1 MQAVTNRVNKP
12 RRGAFCHGWKFLI
25 KTLIIMK
32 KVILMA
38 VLMLSSVA
46 TFAQHAVGSW
56 TVQPKIGMNFA
67 TLTKADDSESRI
79 GLAVGAELEYQMTD
93 IFSISGGLLYSQQGC
108 EWSEDGRTETM
119 KLDYIN
125 IPILANVY
133 VVKNLAVKVGIQPAF
148 NVNSKAK
155 ASQGDASSEAG
166 LDAAKTFDFS
176 IPIGL
181 SYEYKNFVL
190 DGRYNF
196 GVTKTLD
203 TADCKNSVFQ
213 LTLGYKFDL

>member
-1 MQAVTNRVNKP
+1 MR
-12 RRGAFCHGWKFLI
+12 
-25 KTLIIMK
+25 
-32 KVILMA
+32 KVIIMA

-46 TFAQHAVGSW
+46 AFAQRPVGSL

-79 GLAVGAELEYQMTD
+79 GLVAGAELEYQISD
-93 IFSISGGLLYSQQGC
+93 IFSISGGALYSQQGC
-108 EWSEDGRTETM
+108 EWSEDGSTRTN

-133 VVKNLAVKVGIQPAF
+133 VVKNLAVKVGVQPAF

-155 ASQGDASSEAG
+155 ASQGDSSVQGSIEG
-166 LDAAKTFDFS
+166 IKTFDFS

-181 SYEYKNFVL
+181 SYEYKNIVI

-196 GVTKTLD
+196 GLTKVSKY
-203 TADCKNSVFQ
+203 ADSKNSVFQ
-213 LTLGYKFDL
+213 LTLGYKLDI

>member
-1 MQAVTNRVNKP
+1 MR
-12 RRGAFCHGWKFLI
+12 
-25 KTLIIMK
+25 
-32 KVILMA
+32 KVIIMA

-46 TFAQHAVGSW
+46 TFAQRPVGSL

-79 GLAVGAELEYQMTD
+79 GLVAGAELEYQLSD
-93 IFSISGGLLYSQQGC
+93 IFSISGGALYSQQGC
-108 EWSEDGRTETM
+108 EWSEDGSTRTN

-133 VVKNLAVKVGIQPAF
+133 VVKNLAVKVGLQPAF
-148 NVNSKAK
+148 NVNSKQK
-155 ASQGDASSEAG
+155 ASKGDSSIQGSIEG
-166 LDAAKTFDFS
+166 IKTFDFS

-181 SYEYKNFVL
+181 SYEYKNIVI

-196 GVTKTLD
+196 GLTKISKY
-203 TADCKNSVFQ
+203 ADSKNSVFQ
-213 LTLGYKFDL
+213 LTLGYKLDI

>member
-1 MQAVTNRVNKP
+1 MR
-12 RRGAFCHGWKFLI
+12 
-25 KTLIIMK
+25 
-32 KVILMA
+32 KVIIMA

-46 TFAQHAVGSW
+46 AFAQRPVGSL

-79 GLAVGAELEYQMTD
+79 GLVAGAELEYQLSD
-93 IFSISGGLLYSQQGC
+93 IFSISGGALYSQQGC
-108 EWSEDGRTETM
+108 EWSEDGSTRTN

-125 IPILANVY
+125 IPVLANVY
-133 VVKNLAVKVGIQPAF
+133 VVKNLAVKFGVQPAF

-155 ASQGDASSEAG
+155 ASQGDSSVQGSIEG
-166 LDAAKTFDFS
+166 IKTFDFS

-181 SYEYKNFVL
+181 SYEYKNIVI

-196 GVTKTLD
+196 GLTKVSKY
-203 TADCKNSVFQ
+203 ADSKNSVFQ
-213 LTLGYKFDL
+213 LTLGYKLDI

>member
-1 MQAVTNRVNKP
+1 MR
-12 RRGAFCHGWKFLI
+12 
-25 KTLIIMK
+25 
-32 KVILMA
+32 KVIIMA

-46 TFAQHAVGSW
+46 AFAQRPVGSL

-79 GLAVGAELEYQMTD
+79 GLVAGAELEYQLSD
-93 IFSISGGLLYSQQGC
+93 IFSISGGALYSQQGC
-108 EWSEDGRTETM
+108 EWSEDGRTETN

-125 IPILANVY
+125 IPVLANVY
-133 VVKNLAVKVGIQPAF
+133 VVKNLAVKFGVQPAF

-155 ASQGDASSEAG
+155 ASKGDSSIQGSIEG
-166 LDAAKTFDFS
+166 IKTFDFS

-181 SYEYKNFVL
+181 SYEYKNIVI

-196 GVTKTLD
+196 GLTKVSKY
-203 TADCKNSVFQ
+203 ADSKNSVFQ
-213 LTLGYKFDL
+213 LTLGYKLDI

>member
-1 MQAVTNRVNKP
+1 MR
-12 RRGAFCHGWKFLI
+12 
-25 KTLIIMK
+25 
-32 KVILMA
+32 KVIIMA

-46 TFAQHAVGSW
+46 AFAQRPVGSL

-79 GLAVGAELEYQMTD
+79 GLVAGAELEYQLSD
-93 IFSISGGLLYSQQGC
+93 IFSISGGALYSQQGC
-108 EWSEDGRTETM
+108 EWSEDGSTRTN

-133 VVKNLAVKVGIQPAF
+133 VVKNLAVKVGLQPAF

-155 ASQGDASSEAG
+155 ASQGDSSVQGSIEG
-166 LDAAKTFDFS
+166 IKTFDFS
-176 IPIGL
+176 IPVGL
-181 SYEYKNFVL
+181 SYEYKNIVI

-196 GVTKTLD
+196 GLTKVSKY
-203 TADCKNSVFQ
+203 ADSKNSVFQ
-213 LTLGYKFDL
+213 LTLGYKLDI

>member
-1 MQAVTNRVNKP
+1 MR
-12 RRGAFCHGWKFLI
+12 
-25 KTLIIMK
+25 
-32 KVILMA
+32 KVIIMA

-46 TFAQHAVGSW
+46 AFAQRPVGSL

-79 GLAVGAELEYQMTD
+79 GLVAGAELEYQISD
-93 IFSISGGLLYSQQGC
+93 IFSISGGALYSQQGC
-108 EWSEDGRTETM
+108 EWSEDGSTKTN

-125 IPILANVY
+125 IPVLANVY
-133 VVKNLAVKVGIQPAF
+133 VVKNLAVKFGVQPAF

-155 ASQGDASSEAG
+155 ASQGDSSIQGSIEG
-166 LDAAKTFDFS
+166 IKTFDFS

-181 SYEYKNFVL
+181 SYEYKNIVI

-196 GVTKTLD
+196 GLTKVSKY
-203 TADCKNSVFQ
+203 ADSKNSVFQ
-213 LTLGYKFDL
+213 LTLGYKLDI

>member
-1 MQAVTNRVNKP
+1 MR
-12 RRGAFCHGWKFLI
+12 
-25 KTLIIMK
+25 
-32 KVILMA
+32 KVIIMA

-46 TFAQHAVGSW
+46 AFAQRPVGSL

-79 GLAVGAELEYQMTD
+79 GLVAGAELEYQISD
-93 IFSISGGLLYSQQGC
+93 IFSISGGALYSQQGC
-108 EWSEDGRTETM
+108 EWSEDGSTKTN

-125 IPILANVY
+125 IPVLANVY
-133 VVKNLAVKVGIQPAF
+133 VVKNLAVKVGVQPAF

-155 ASQGDASSEAG
+155 ASQGDSSIQGSIEG
-166 LDAAKTFDFS
+166 IKTFDFS

-181 SYEYKNFVL
+181 SYEYKNIVI

-196 GVTKTLD
+196 GLTKVSKY
-203 TADCKNSVFQ
+203 ADSKNSVFQ
-213 LTLGYKFDL
+213 LTLGYKLDI

>member
-1 MQAVTNRVNKP
+1 MR
-12 RRGAFCHGWKFLI
+12 
-25 KTLIIMK
+25 
-32 KVILMA
+32 KVIIMA

-46 TFAQHAVGSW
+46 AFAQRPVGSL

-79 GLAVGAELEYQMTD
+79 GLVAGAELEYQISD
-93 IFSISGGLLYSQQGC
+93 IFSISGGALYSQQGC
-108 EWSEDGRTETM
+108 EWSEDGRTETN

-125 IPILANVY
+125 IPVLANVY
-133 VVKNLAVKVGIQPAF
+133 VVKNLAVKVGVQPAF

-155 ASQGDASSEAG
+155 ASQGDSSIQGSIEG
-166 LDAAKTFDFS
+166 IKTFDFS

-181 SYEYKNFVL
+181 SYEYKNIVI

-196 GVTKTLD
+196 GLTKVSKY
-203 TADCKNSVFQ
+203 ADSKNSVFQ
-213 LTLGYKFDL
+213 LTLGYKLDI

>member
-1 MQAVTNRVNKP
+1 MR
-12 RRGAFCHGWKFLI
+12 
-25 KTLIIMK
+25 
-32 KVILMA
+32 KVIIMA

-46 TFAQHAVGSW
+46 AFAQRPVGSL

-79 GLAVGAELEYQMTD
+79 GLVAGAELEYQISD
-93 IFSISGGLLYSQQGC
+93 IFSISGGALYSQQGC
-108 EWSEDGRTETM
+108 EWSEDGSTKTN

-125 IPILANVY
+125 IPVLANVY
-133 VVKNLAVKVGIQPAF
+133 VVKNLAVKFGVQPAF

-155 ASQGDASSEAG
+155 ASQGDSSIQGSIEG
-166 LDAAKTFDFS
+166 IKTFDFS

-181 SYEYKNFVL
+181 SYEYKNIVI

-196 GVTKTLD
+196 GLTKINKH
-203 TADCKNSVFQ
+203 ADSKNSVFQ
-213 LTLGYKFDL
+213 ITLGYKFDI

>member
-1 MQAVTNRVNKP
+1 MR
-12 RRGAFCHGWKFLI
+12 
-25 KTLIIMK
+25 
-32 KVILMA
+32 KVIIMA

-46 TFAQHAVGSW
+46 AFAQRPVGSL

-79 GLAVGAELEYQMTD
+79 GLVAGAELEYQLSD
-93 IFSISGGLLYSQQGC
+93 IFSISGGALYSQQGC
-108 EWSEDGRTETM
+108 EWSEDGSTRTN

-125 IPILANVY
+125 IPVLANVY
-133 VVKNLAVKVGIQPAF
+133 VVKNLAVKVGLQPAF

-155 ASQGDASSEAG
+155 ASQGDSSVQGSIEG
-166 LDAAKTFDFS
+166 IKTFDFS

-181 SYEYKNFVL
+181 SYEYKNIVI

-196 GVTKTLD
+196 GLTKVSKY
-203 TADCKNSVFQ
+203 ADSKNSVFQ
-213 LTLGYKFDL
+213 LTLGYKLDI

>member
-1 MQAVTNRVNKP
+1 MR
-12 RRGAFCHGWKFLI
+12 
-25 KTLIIMK
+25 
-32 KVILMA
+32 KVIIMA

-46 TFAQHAVGSW
+46 AFAQRPVGSL

-79 GLAVGAELEYQMTD
+79 GLVAGAELEYQLSD
-93 IFSISGGLLYSQQGC
+93 IFSISGGALYSQQGC
-108 EWSEDGRTETM
+108 EWSEDGSTRTN

-125 IPILANVY
+125 IPVLANVY
-133 VVKNLAVKVGIQPAF
+133 VVKNLAVKFGVQPAF

-155 ASQGDASSEAG
+155 ASQGDSSVQGSIEG
-166 LDAAKTFDFS
+166 IKTFDFS

-181 SYEYKNFVL
+181 SYEYKNFVI

-196 GVTKTLD
+196 GLTKVSKY
-203 TADCKNSVFQ
+203 ADSKNSVFQ
-213 LTLGYKFDL
+213 LTLGYKLDI

>member
-1 MQAVTNRVNKP
+1 MR
-12 RRGAFCHGWKFLI
+12 
-25 KTLIIMK
+25 
-32 KVILMA
+32 KVIIMA

-46 TFAQHAVGSW
+46 AFAQRPVGSL

-79 GLAVGAELEYQMTD
+79 GLVAGAELEYQISD
-93 IFSISGGLLYSQQGC
+93 IFSISGGALYSQQGC
-108 EWSEDGRTETM
+108 EWSEDGSTRTN

-133 VVKNLAVKVGIQPAF
+133 VVKNLAVKVGLQPAF

-155 ASQGDASSEAG
+155 ASQGDSSVQGSIEG
-166 LDAAKTFDFS
+166 IKTFDFS
-176 IPIGL
+176 IPVGL
-181 SYEYKNFVL
+181 SYEYKNIVI

-196 GVTKTLD
+196 GLTKVSKY
-203 TADCKNSVFQ
+203 ADSKNSVFQ
-213 LTLGYKFDL
+213 LTLGYKLDI

>member
-1 MQAVTNRVNKP
+1 MR
-12 RRGAFCHGWKFLI
+12 
-25 KTLIIMK
+25 
-32 KVILMA
+32 KVIIMA

-46 TFAQHAVGSW
+46 AFAQRPVGSL

-79 GLAVGAELEYQMTD
+79 GLVAGAELEYQLSD
-93 IFSISGGLLYSQQGC
+93 IFSISGGALYSQQGC
-108 EWSEDGRTETM
+108 EWSEDGSTRTN

-133 VVKNLAVKVGIQPAF
+133 VVKNLAVKVGLQPAF
-148 NVNSKAK
+148 NVNSKQK
-155 ASQGDASSEAG
+155 ASKGDSSVQGSIEG
-166 LDAAKTFDFS
+166 IKTFDFS

-181 SYEYKNFVL
+181 SYEYKNFVI

-196 GVTKTLD
+196 GLTKISKY
-203 TADCKNSVFQ
+203 ADSKNSVFQ
-213 LTLGYKFDL
+213 LTLGYKLDI

>member
-1 MQAVTNRVNKP
+1 MR
-12 RRGAFCHGWKFLI
+12 
-25 KTLIIMK
+25 
-32 KVILMA
+32 KVIIMA

-46 TFAQHAVGSW
+46 AFAQRPVGSL

-79 GLAVGAELEYQMTD
+79 GLVAGAELEYQLSD
-93 IFSISGGLLYSQQGC
+93 IFSISGGALYSQQGC
-108 EWSEDGRTETM
+108 EWSEDGSTRTN

-133 VVKNLAVKVGIQPAF
+133 VVKNLAVKVGVQPAF

-155 ASQGDASSEAG
+155 ASQGDSSVQGSIEG
-166 LDAAKTFDFS
+166 IKTFDFS

-181 SYEYKNFVL
+181 SYEYKNIVI

-196 GVTKTLD
+196 GLTKVSKY
-203 TADCKNSVFQ
+203 ADSKNSVFQ
-213 LTLGYKFDL
+213 LTLGYKLDI